1 MKGVHGFE
9 YNIWEQLIVK
19 RLHRTSE
26 KSNQSEAS
34 LYIQQ
39 FHTTR
44 YFSLDHTGRLTD
56 IVQDRD
62 LVLEWLKEGQTIQ
75 TAFLQIDPK
84 VKTIATIASCTG

>member
-1 MKGVHGFE
+1 MLKDFTA
-9 YNIWEQLIVK
+9 
-19 RLHRTSE
+19 TSE
-26 KSNQSEAS
+26 KFDQSEAS

-39 FHTTR
+39 FHKTR
-44 YFSLDHTGRLTD
+44 YLSLDHTGRLTD

-84 VKTIATIASCTG
+84 VKPYR

>member
-9 YNIWEQLIVK
+9 YKEQLIVK
-19 RLHRTSE
+19 TLHRTSE
-26 KSNQSEAS
+26 KFDQSEAS

-39 FHTTR
+39 FHKTR
-44 YFSLDHTGRLTD
+44 YLSLDHTGRLTD
-56 IVQDRD
+56 IVQD